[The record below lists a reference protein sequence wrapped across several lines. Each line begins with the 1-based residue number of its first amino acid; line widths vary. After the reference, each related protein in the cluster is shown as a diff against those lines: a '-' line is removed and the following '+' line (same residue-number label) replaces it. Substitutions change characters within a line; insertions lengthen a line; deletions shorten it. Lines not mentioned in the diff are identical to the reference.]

1 MYAILIF
8 ILVALMIPF
17 AGTALGSAFVFFM
30 KKEIPNR
37 LQKAHTQTWAP
48 SVLHLALR

>member
-1 MYAILIF
+1 MYAIL
-8 ILVALMIPF
+8 
-17 AGTALGSAFVFFM
+17 FFM

-48 SVLHLALR
+48 SVSLSVLR